1 MNARGHALAWMP
13 AVLLGTGAFITVGVD
28 TQRALPLR
36 EPLATAVP
44 LEIAGHVGRDGTMPE
59 PEALA
64 AGVTSYLLRNYER
77 PDQPDSNWFSV
88 YVGFYEQQM
97 QGRTIHSPKNCLPGS
112 GWEALDSRS
121 EVIPIPGGQLPVN
134 RYLLQRGAQQA
145 LVLYWYQGRGR
156 VAANEYVVKWNL
168 LRDAVLRHRSD
179 EALVRIVVPV
189 AGDAERAYRVAA
201 RAAQAVAPSVAA
213 ALPN

>member
-1 MNARGHALAWMP
+1 MNARAHALAWMP

-28 TQRALPLR
+28 TQRALALR
-36 EPLATAVP
+36 VPLAAAVP
-44 LEIAGHVGRDGTMPE
+44 GEIAGHVGRDGTMPE

-64 AGVTSYLLRNYER
+64 AGVTSYLLRTYER
-77 PDQPDSNWFSV
+77 PDQPDSGWFSV

-121 EVIPIPGGQLPVN
+121 EVVPIPGGQLPVN
-134 RYLLQRGAQQA
+134 RYVLQRGAQQA

-156 VAANEYVVKWNL
+156 AAANEYLVKWNL